1 LFLAELPADKRENS
15 AAVGG
20 VGMGVGEKDHGESF
34 P

>member
-20 VGMGVGEKDHGESF
+20 VGVGKEDHGESF